1 MSTTPVIKTSIN
13 FNNYGIVN
21 GDNRP
26 ATVQASEK
34 VGINIYAQKF
44 VENDM
49 GLTLDEL
56 KTIIGKL
63 IKVSVDNPE
72 TGKTYELEFVQDGE
86 STNVIFNGLKV
97 EKSQENQSVYN
108 IQKNQM
114 IVFECTSNYTSQKKS
129 YYCYFKDSS
138 TEEGEDGNVW
148 LIHVYGKGDG
158 KENRDDFRYT
168 VFDLQDNL
176 EPTITFDLPDSQSTE
191 ITSIG
196 DTNIPVSIITGNFTL
211 KNKSNGV
218 YDFSNIELTNTS
230 FNLPIDI
237 RQEKNV
243 TMKPIGYFKVVEKT
257 N

>member
-1 MSTTPVIKTSIN
+1 MSEAPVIKTAIN

-26 ATVQASEK
+26 ATVQASET

-49 GLTLDEL
+49 GLTLDDL

-63 IKVSVDNPE
+63 IKFNVENPE
-72 TGKTYELEFVQDGE
+72 QGKTYELEFIPDGE

-108 IQKNQM
+108 IQKNQI
-114 IVFECTSNYTSQKKS
+114 IVFECTSNYTAEKKS

-138 TEEGEDGNVW
+138 AEEGEDGNVW
-148 LIHVYGKGDG
+148 LIYVYGKGDG

-168 VFDLQDNL
+168 LFDLQDNL
-176 EPTITFDLPDSQSTE
+176 EPTITFDLPDSTQAE
-191 ITSIG
+191 ISEIG
-196 DTNIPVSIITGNFTL
+196 TNNIPVSIITGNFTL

-218 YDFSNIELTNTS
+218 YEFSNIELTNTS

-237 RQEKNV
+237 KQEKDV
-243 TMKPIGYFKVVEKT
+243 TMKPIGYFKIEGKT